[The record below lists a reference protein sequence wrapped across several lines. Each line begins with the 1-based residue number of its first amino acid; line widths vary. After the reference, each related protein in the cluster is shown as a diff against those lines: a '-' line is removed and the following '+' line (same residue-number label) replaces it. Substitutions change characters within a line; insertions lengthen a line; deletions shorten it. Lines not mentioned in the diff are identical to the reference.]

1 MEKKHYFT
9 AEERKVPWIFHED
22 YHHFV
27 TRADLSGGV
36 DVYPTNYAPSDEPA
50 SLAQDVASFIAYFM
64 LWNYPRL
71 NGFSGM
77 DCIEWRI
84 HDKPYKNE

>member
-1 MEKKHYFT
+1 MEREPYFT
-9 AEERKVPWIFHED
+9 DEERKASWRRDENN
-22 YHHFV
+22 YKFV
-27 TRADLSGGV
+27 TRQDLSGGI
-36 DVYPTNYAPSDEPA
+36 DVYPLFHA
-50 SLAQDVASFIAYFM
+50 SMDDSYLAQDIGCFIAQFM

-84 HDKPYKNE
+84 HDKPE